1 MKLQVRR
8 RLYLRE
14 AFVTFALARLAVRL
28 IAPARIF
35 AWVDRPP
42 RRTGRFSGDEV
53 GWINWAI
60 DAIAAKSS
68 ANDLCLP
75 RALAAH
81 AMLRRRGIASRL
93 CLAVA
98 REQQGLAGHAW
109 IEVDNQTI
117 IGDTGGDRFRRIA
130 EFGAPRT
137 AQVFCR

>member
-1 MKLQVRR
+1 MKLRTRR

-14 AFVTFALARLAVRL
+14 AFVMFIFARLAVRL

-42 RRTGRFSGDEV
+42 RQTSRFSDEV
-53 GWINWAI
+53 GWINWAV
-60 DAIAAKSS
+60 DTVAAKSPG
-68 ANDLCLP
+68 NNLCLP

-98 REQQGLAGHAW
+98 REQQELAGHAW
-109 IEVDNQTI
+109 VEVDDRTI
-117 IGDTGGDRFRRIA
+117 IGGTGGDRFTRIA
-130 EFGAPRT
+130 EFGVPRT
-137 AQVFCR
+137 V

>member
-1 MKLQVRR
+1 MKLPARR

-14 AFVTFALARLAVRL
+14 ALVMFVFARLAVRL

-42 RRTGRFSGDEV
+42 RRTSRFSGDEI
-53 GWINWAI
+53 GWINWAV
-60 DAIAAKSS
+60 DTIAAKSPQ
-68 ANDLCLP
+68 NDLCLP

-98 REQQGLAGHAW
+98 RERQEVAGHAW
-109 IEVDNQTI
+109 IEVGDGRI
-117 IGDTGGDRFRRIA
+117 IGDTGGERFTRIA
-130 EFGAPRT
+130 EFGVPRT
-137 AQVFCR
+137 V

>member
-1 MKLQVRR
+1 MKIQTRR
-8 RLYLRE
+8 RVYLRE
-14 AFVTFALARLAVRL
+14 AFVMFVLARFAVRL

-42 RRTGRFSGDEV
+42 RRTSRFSGDEV
-53 GWINWAI
+53 GWINWAV
-60 DAIAAKSS
+60 DMVSANSS
-68 ANDLCLP
+68 RNDLCLP

-98 REQQGLAGHAW
+98 REQQELAGHAW
-109 IEVDNQTI
+109 VEVDDDTI
-117 IGDTGGDRFRRIA
+117 IGNTGGDRFTRIA

-137 AQVFCR
+137 I